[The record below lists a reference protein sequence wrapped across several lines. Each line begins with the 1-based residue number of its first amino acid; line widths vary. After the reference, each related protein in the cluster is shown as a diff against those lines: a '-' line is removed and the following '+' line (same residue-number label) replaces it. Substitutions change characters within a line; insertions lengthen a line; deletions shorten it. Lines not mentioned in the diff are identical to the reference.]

1 MATFNEIL
9 QGYVNL
15 SYDQLLAIAKPEC
28 RKFAQALLTGFEG
41 DGDTAS
47 KALLMFFAVLLG
59 ADGRLTR
66 LEHQFL
72 NDMLEGDHEYEDTCE
87 MVAALSRSE
96 SRELID
102 NMIDAM
108 PSEYKAAGLTVALCF
123 CAVDETISREEV
135 AFFSKLMD

>member
-9 QGYVNL
+9 QGYVNM
-15 SYDQLLAIAKPEC
+15 SYDQLLSIAKPEC
-28 RKFAQALLTGFEG
+28 RKFATALMTGFDG
-41 DGDTAS
+41 DSDTAS

-59 ADGRLTR
+59 ADGRLTK

-72 NDMLEGDHEYEDTCE
+72 NDMLGGDHSYEDTCE
-87 MVAALSRSE
+87 MVAALSRAE

-108 PSEYKAAGLTVALCF
+108 PDEYKAAGLTVALCF
-123 CAVDETISREEV
+123 CAVDESITREEV
-135 AFFSKLMD
+135 AFFAKLMD